1 MQIRVYYEDTDIGG
15 VVYHSNYLKFCE
27 RARSELF
34 FERGMSP
41 ILDEGAFV
49 VRSLKA
55 DFLKPAMFGD
65 LLDVKTELLHMKGAS
80 LTLKQTI
87 SRGEERLFE
96 AEICLAFV
104 KGGKPARIPS
114 KVAAIFDCHTSH
126 I

>member
-1 MQIRVYYEDTDIGG
+1 MKIRIYYEDTDVGG

-55 DFLKPAMFGD
+55 DFFKPAVFGD
-65 LLDVKTELLHMKGAS
+65 LLDIKTEALEVKAAS
-80 LTLKQTI
+80 IALRQTVT
-87 SRGEERLFE
+87 RGEERLFE
-96 AEICLAFV
+96 AEIRLAFV
-104 KGGKPARIPS
+104 SGGKPSKIPS
-114 KVAAIFDCHTSH
+114 SVSAIFSSF
-126 I
+126 

>member
-1 MQIRVYYEDTDIGG
+1 MRIRVYYEDTDVGG

-55 DFLKPAMFGD
+55 DFLKPAVFGD
-65 LLDVKTELLHMKGAS
+65 LLDVKTEFVEMKAAS

-87 SRGEERLFE
+87 VRGEERLFE
-96 AEICLAFV
+96 AEIRLAFV
-104 KGGKPARIPS
+104 SGGKPTKIPRGIAS
-114 KVAAIFDCHTSH
+114 IFEC
-126 I
+126 

>member
-1 MQIRVYYEDTDIGG
+1 MKIRVYYEDTDVGG

-55 DFLKPAMFGD
+55 DFFKPAVFGD
-65 LLDVKTELLHMKGAS
+65 LLDVQTEFVEMRAAS
-80 LTLKQTI
+80 LVLCQ
-87 SRGEERLFE
+87 SVFRDGERLFE
-96 AEICLAFV
+96 AEVRLAFV
-104 KGGKPARIPS
+104 NGGKPSKIPQG
-114 KVAAIFDCHTSH
+114 AALIFGS
-126 I
+126 

>member
-1 MQIRVYYEDTDIGG
+1 MVQVRVYYEDTDVGG

-41 ILDEGAFV
+41 ILEEGAFV

-55 DFLKPAMFGD
+55 EFLKPAVFGD
-65 LLDVKTELLHMKGAS
+65 LLDVKTEFVEMKAAS

-87 SRGEERLFE
+87 TRGSEQIFE
-96 AEICLAFV
+96 ADIRLAFV
-104 KGGKPARIPS
+104 NGGKPAKIPQS
-114 KVAAIFDCHTSH
+114 AALIFGS
-126 I
+126 

>member
-1 MQIRVYYEDTDIGG
+1 MQVRVYYEDTDVGG

-65 LLDVKTELLHMKGAS
+65 LLDVQTEMLDMKAAS

-87 SRGEERLFE
+87 VRGEERLFE
-96 AEICLAFV
+96 AEIRLAFV
-104 KGGKPARIPS
+104 SGGKPSKIPHKIVS
-114 KVAAIFDCHTSH
+114 IFRC
-126 I
+126 

>member
-1 MQIRVYYEDTDIGG
+1 MQVRVYYEDTDVGG

-55 DFLKPAMFGD
+55 DFLKPAVFGD
-65 LLDVKTELLHMKGAS
+65 LLDVKTEFVEMKAAS
-80 LTLKQTI
+80 LVLRQ
-87 SRGEERLFE
+87 SVLRGGEKLFE
-96 AEICLAFV
+96 AEVRLAFV
-104 KGGKPARIPS
+104 NGGKPSKIPQS
-114 KVAAIFDCHTSH
+114 AALIFGS
-126 I
+126 

>member
-1 MQIRVYYEDTDIGG
+1 MVQVRVYYEDTDVGG

-41 ILDEGAFV
+41 ILEEGAFV

-55 DFLKPAMFGD
+55 EFLKPAMFGD
-65 LLDVKTELLHMKGAS
+65 LLDIKTEFVEMKSAS

-87 SRGEERLFE
+87 TRGSERIFE
-96 AEICLAFV
+96 ADIRLAFV
-104 KGGKPARIPS
+104 NGGKPTKIPNGMTS
-114 KVAAIFDCHTSH
+114 IFGC
-126 I
+126 